1 MRRILAGIALR
12 CLAALAFATPAA
24 AQTGFARIEA
34 GGVPVTLVYPTVERA
49 TPRGFG
55 PFTITVAPGAEPL
68 PGVRRLVVMSH
79 GTASNALAEHD
90 LAARLAAAG
99 FVVAQPQHRGD
110 NAEDSSAAGPESFR
124 RRPGEVSAVIDALAA
139 HPAWGPRL
147 MLDRVGVHGSS
158 AGAVTAL
165 TLAGAEWRL
174 LDLVRHCQ
182 AAGERDLGFCYN
194 DVRTEEARA
203 ARRAR
208 FEAARGV
215 PDALL
220 GREVTA
226 SHGGRDAR
234 IAVATVAIP
243 VAAIFAADSLAR
255 IAIPLGVV
263 AAERD
268 GFTPLPFHADH
279 LLRACAACTALA
291 VMRGAGHMDF
301 MSPWPPSVAQAV
313 AARMAVGAAPEP
325 GFDPAERAA
334 AQGAI
339 VAHFQR
345 YLAP

>member
-1 MRRILAGIALR
+1 MRRTLAAIALR

-24 AQTGFARIEA
+24 AQTGFSRIEA
-34 GGVPVTLVYPTVERA
+34 GGMPVTLVYPTAERA
-49 TPRGFG
+49 TPSGFG

-68 PGVRRLVVMSH
+68 PGMRRLVVMSH

-110 NAEDSSAAGPESFR
+110 NAEDSSAAGPASFD
-124 RRPGEVSAVIDALAA
+124 RRPREVSAVIDALAA
-139 HPAWGPRL
+139 HPAWGKRL
-147 MLDRVGVHGSS
+147 LLDRVGVHGTS
-158 AGAVTAL
+158 AGAITAL
-165 TLAGAEWRL
+165 ALVGAEWRM

-182 AAGERDLGFCYN
+182 AAGDRDRAFCYN
-194 DVRTEEARA
+194 DARTEEARA

-220 GREVTA
+220 GADIRA
-226 SHGGRDAR
+226 SHGGRDGR
-234 IAVATVAIP
+234 ISVATVAIP
-243 VAAIFAADSLAR
+243 AAAIFAADSLAG
-255 IAIPLGVV
+255 ITVPVGVV
-263 AAERD
+263 TAERD
-268 GFTPLPFHADH
+268 GMNPNAFHADH
-279 LLRACAACTALA
+279 LLRSCGTCTALA

-325 GFDPAERAA
+325 GFDPAERVA